1 MSDRNISLSKVKCFS
16 RIIRCLSQ
24 RVEQHVMQNLS
35 ASQLASTNTGDVLRL
50 VNKVEKDQ
58 EIHSHMLQEQTKLL
72 QTILTLQQHQSEAV
86 RLLLSVEKRIS

>member
-16 RIIRCLSQ
+16 RIIRCLPQ

-35 ASQLASTNTGDVLRL
+35 ASQLASI
-50 VNKVEKDQ
+50 NKVEKDQ
-58 EIHSHMLQEQTKLL
+58 GIHSHMLQEQTKLL
-72 QTILTLQQHQSEAV
+72 QTILTLQQHQYEAV

>member
-1 MSDRNISLSKVKCFS
+1 
-16 RIIRCLSQ
+16 
-24 RVEQHVMQNLS
+24 MQNLS

>member
-1 MSDRNISLSKVKCFS
+1 
-16 RIIRCLSQ
+16 
-24 RVEQHVMQNLS
+24 MQNLS

-72 QTILTLQQHQSEAV
+72 QTILTLQHYQSEAV